1 MKELHEKED
10 NSLVNTMVSKIIQ
23 NFELLVED
31 VHIRYEDHSSDPK
44 HPFSA
49 GVTLHSLVISPNQER
64 ESGTEEKHNGLFAKN
79 LLIDKVGVYWDSDS
93 KLQVRTDDV
102 DSLNKDME
110 LPFNKSDDP
119 SKPVPRHFILHP
131 LSLSVT
137 LDLDI
142 RGTELRKPQPE
153 AAALQAL
160 EELKLNKDTLVNGKL
175 VQSYVNMERVRGRS
189 QKDEVELF
197 VKQFM
202 KDAAKFCSNENLT
215 LARSFAAT
223 CWKYVNTA
231 SPVVKAMAI
240 VPQLTLTVLQSQIR
254 DLMGLLDSL
263 TLQMRRAQQ
272 PVNRPK
278 KDVLKRPRRWWQYAI
293 DCVLKQNAKKRAAV
307 TWKDY
312 LEFKNQ
318 RNEYITL
325 YKRVLKAPG
334 LPSIKKDKKALKRK
348 QELEDIFSVENTVL
362 FRKMAQLEIDKD
374 LDQQAVSSSSD
385 EEEEMRT
392 ELYKELELSSEDV
405 NPWEGG
411 QPMDILCS
419 VDFALESTHLVLK
432 KEEQEFMD
440 LIVGAVSLRA
450 YKRKDFLELW
460 TMVSDLQVR
469 DRLSDKT
476 RYPMVV
482 AVRRSSA
489 PDAAPLLPA
498 DLLKIQKDPFVEAHI
513 EVPSLDRSGDMK
525 VVGRVQTVDVTLNV
539 PWVLEMLRF
548 LVPQNRVL
556 MSHYVEKAYSMVTK
570 LREGNAN
577 LIAVAQ
583 NNHGMSLDL
592 HVAPVNVIVPSDC
605 VERRSKT
612 QLLLAQ
618 IGEIVV
624 SAVPKSS
631 EPDPQHLVDADL
643 YNVITVQVKQVA
655 VGVMNGRAHADRTL
669 PLAVL
674 SDVKENCLLLPFD
687 VDVELGLCL
696 VNEVR
701 YVSTHVGV
709 KVTPI
714 SVRVTKSLVDAT
726 VAWVCPVLS
735 VFLSK
740 QRELELNV
748 MDLLL
753 QPKQLLFSCIAY
765 DGSPLLSD
773 HDISA
778 WKEGSNQQKLLYRL
792 VTQTQKE
799 TRQRHPLGEALI
811 QPASVALDRHVVPT
825 THGVMHLTYEDL
837 LLLQYKPMM
846 TMDVR
851 VSGVSV
857 AVHAVDTLRPL
868 VELQVGEIGMAYA
881 DHFYDMDIGFSIAS
895 LCVKDFALADQL
907 ALYGVESVPP
917 PLLLETS
924 PSEEVFV
931 EGRFITVG
939 ALSMLNDVYKAATN
953 LFVTMG
959 SVHCQ
964 LNAAIVCRLLPL
976 IPTLPAYGQSEK
988 SVPAPTT
995 PIYCPKQ
1002 QQDGLLDLHVRTKTL
1017 EVDVLRDNGASL
1029 LSVSLDGLRATFHQS
1044 RIASHICLALQDV
1057 CLMDCSQKDLLY
1069 PSVLRIEHT
1078 ESEEPFLS
1086 ADVKLVNGHTDLAD
1100 TTMDMHISA
1109 PVVVLRM
1116 RFVKEL
1122 LQYVET
1128 GSLGC
1133 LLHSFASPKSAV
1145 AIQNPSS
1152 MDVLASSGL
1161 HTIVSHAVDSLFA
1174 VLVNSNLIRPLSSDG
1189 HVFYVLPRANVSLQ
1203 NLVVMIPA
1211 GSESQ
1216 EMLRFEL
1223 GMMKI
1228 GNGIQS
1234 VVEKRSALFAQGS
1247 RDTATSISMQL
1258 EGLRLVTVYAP
1269 HEALVTQSVL
1279 GGVNVSL
1286 TVLLHT
1292 VLYTSIHV
1300 SPLVVTANQSQVSF
1314 ILTRLLRN
1322 LSEEPLH
1329 VEVKEVPQLEC
1340 KPFDD
1345 GSVEKESPLAACDGA
1360 LNEGALTE
1368 STPNE
1373 TTPNDSKTSHWIGE
1387 AFYTEMTLDGVYLEV
1402 LKNEG
1407 GYNDAGGQSLV
1418 KCCGSSGDSLF
1429 VLQLKTICLN
1439 SILTTTHMTVGF
1451 SVSSV
1456 SLRDTR
1462 AHDLLP
1468 QFSSPIEIGDG
1479 VTPALNGTF
1488 STSVELREAPIN
1500 VAISLHHCVVF
1511 PTPLFAEILSVI
1523 PSFLQALPPKEAS
1536 TSESTLPSSTTE
1548 PTLPSSTTE
1557 PTLPS
1562 PIQKPA
1568 GTVNELT
1575 QAASIELPPL
1585 LLSLLSLLRLR
1596 IQIDPVT
1603 VYIPSSFSLPAP
1615 MLLVNFALD
1624 SSVQIASSLDVGL
1637 KLLLDDVRVAHC
1649 SLDQLA
1655 PMHDWNDLLQSWSL
1669 QVTADV
1675 TKCFKAF
1682 AVEVSDPSE
1691 MHLMVGMRDVDVLL
1705 CFLQLFLQA
1714 LPPKTSERAEGSE
1727 SALVPVVR
1735 LPCLVSETGES
1746 GLSVALKL
1754 SLHAIQISLMNDVS
1768 SVEVPFLQAQ
1778 IGPLQATCELD
1789 NQLVAVLRS
1798 QLLVD
1803 FYNQDRIAWEP
1814 LVEPWE
1820 AMAQVTQHSIPPA
1833 VIEKALA
1840 QGMTPPPQTTCVLTA
1855 EKVMNVNVT
1864 TAVCSAG
1871 LRFLSDLQKRSKR
1884 EETPSVQNGYYLYV
1898 ENCLD
1903 EEVTF
1908 GVEDD
1913 GGLNS
1918 QMKKLRTNWERIDRR
1933 VRDLRCAG
1941 PLYVRA
1947 EGEDVQLCWVEV
1959 FREEPRVR
1967 VFSNTVRPCGE
1978 SALSQST
1985 SRPSSLVLSPSES
1998 VLFQFTDQASSCI
2011 VSAFATTEEENQR
2024 WLRGLAERQSTQVSS
2039 DDAEETIVIP
2049 SNARVR
2055 TTLPAHPSFN
2065 ANDMV
2070 ESYNQRLVSVGVRG
2084 YQRIQ
2089 FCCDNEGDVPFVVA
2103 SSDGS
2108 AKKTILVRISNNE
2121 GLRIIQ
2127 LASLLSLRHY
2137 CSVPLYARFVNDD
2150 SIQGTTTLYQSQ
2162 MKQTNLDDLRV
2173 NYFGTP
2179 VGPKSPFYDAQ
2190 ALGVMIGHPKEFAS
2204 PLSVEPGKTLFCPL
2218 SFDGSGR
2225 LELLGSDVTDTLPS
2239 CVHNSIALSDVTSR
2253 NLRRCCL
2260 NVGTPDVP
2268 RFVLLRTE
2276 RTPLTDNR
2284 ISTASFAV
2292 VVVPVMKLR
2301 NLLPITME
2309 YRVLK
2314 KSASGSCSFPVV

>member
-49 GVTLHSLVISPNQER
+49 GVTLHSLAVSPNQEG
-64 ESGTEEKHNGLFAKN
+64 ESSAEEKHNGLFSKN

-102 DSLNKDME
+102 DSLNEDME
-110 LPFNKSDDP
+110 LPFHKSDDP
-119 SKPVPRHFILHP
+119 SKPVPTHFVLHP
-131 LSLSVT
+131 LSVSVT

-160 EELKLNKDTLVNGKL
+160 KELKLNKDTLVNGKL

-231 SPVVKAMAI
+231 SPVMKAMAI

-254 DLMGLLDSL
+254 DLTGLLDSL

-293 DCVLKQNAKKRAAV
+293 NCVLKQNAKKRAAV

-312 LEFKNQ
+312 MEFKNQ

-348 QELEDIFSVENTVL
+348 QELEDIFSVENTIL
-362 FRKMAQLEIDKD
+362 FRKMAQVEIDKD
-374 LDQQAVSSSSD
+374 MEQQVVSSSSD

-411 QPMDILCS
+411 QPMDILFS

-432 KEEQEFMD
+432 REEQEFMD
-440 LIVGAVSLRA
+440 LIVRAVSLRA
-450 YKRKDFLELW
+450 YKRKGFLELW

-469 DRLSDKT
+469 DRLSNKT
-476 RYPMVV
+476 RYPMMVS
-482 AVRRSSA
+482 VRRA
-489 PDAAPLLPA
+489 PTLDAAPLLPA
-498 DLLKIQKDPFVEAHI
+498 DLLKLQENPFVEAHI
-513 EVPSLDRSGDMK
+513 EVPSLDGSGDMK
-525 VVGRVQTVDVTLNV
+525 VVGRVQTLDVTLNV
-539 PWVLEMLRF
+539 PWVLEMIRF
-548 LVPQNRVL
+548 LVPQNRIM

-618 IGEIVV
+618 IGEIIV
-624 SAVPKSS
+624 SAAPKSG
-631 EPDPQHLVDADL
+631 EPDPQNLADADL

-655 VGVMNGRAHADRTL
+655 VGVMNGRVYAERTL
-669 PLAVL
+669 PLAIL
-674 SDVKENCLLLPFD
+674 SDVAESCLLLPFD

-696 VNEVR
+696 VNEMR

-714 SVRVTKSLVDAT
+714 SIGVTKPLIDAV
-726 VAWVCPVLS
+726 VAWVCPVLN

-799 TRQRHPLGEALI
+799 MRQRHPLGEALV
-811 QPASVALDRHVVPT
+811 QSASVTLDHHVIQT

-846 TMDVR
+846 TMDIC
-851 VSGVSV
+851 VSSISI
-857 AVHAVDTLRPL
+857 AVHPIEDAQRPL
-868 VELQVGEIGMAYA
+868 VELEVGEIGMTYA
-881 DHFYDMDIGFSIAS
+881 DHFYDMDIGFSVAS
-895 LCVKDFALADQL
+895 LRVRDFARAEQL
-907 ALYGVESVPP
+907 ALYGVESVST
-917 PLLLETS
+917 PLLLDTR
-924 PSEEVFV
+924 SEEKFV

-939 ALSMLNDVYKAATN
+939 ALSMLNDVYKASTN

-959 SVHCQ
+959 SLHCQ

-976 IPTLPAYGQSEK
+976 IPSLPALGLSEE
-988 SVPAPTT
+988 SVAAPVA

-1002 QQDGLLDLHVRTKTL
+1002 QQDGLLDMHVQTRTL
-1017 EVDVLRDNGASL
+1017 DVDVLQDNGVAL
-1029 LSVSLDGLRATFHQS
+1029 LSVSLDDLQATFHQS
-1044 RIASHICLALQDV
+1044 RLASRICLALQDV
-1057 CLMDCSQKDLLY
+1057 CLTDCSQKDGLY

-1078 ESEEPFLS
+1078 DSGVPFLS
-1086 ADVKLVNGHTDLAD
+1086 ADVMLANGHTDLAD
-1100 TTMDMHISA
+1100 TTMDVHISA

-1122 LQYVET
+1122 LQYLET
-1128 GSLGC
+1128 GALGC
-1133 LLHSFASPKSAV
+1133 LLRSFASPKSIV
-1145 AIQNPSS
+1145 PVQSTSS
-1152 MDVLASSGL
+1152 MDILVSSGL
-1161 HTIVSHAVDSLFA
+1161 HAIVSHAVDSLFA
-1174 VLVNSNLIRPLSSDG
+1174 VLVSSNLIRSLSSDG
-1189 HVFYVLPRANVSLQ
+1189 HVFYVLPRVNVYLQ

-1216 EMLRFEL
+1216 EILRFEL
-1223 GMMKI
+1223 GMMKV
-1228 GNGIQS
+1228 GNGMQS
-1234 VVEKRSALFAQGS
+1234 AEEKRSALFVHGS
-1247 RDTATSISMQL
+1247 CNAATSISMQL

-1279 GGVNVSL
+1279 GGVSVSL

-1292 VLYTSIHV
+1292 ILYTSIHI

-1322 LSEEPLH
+1322 MSEEPSH
-1329 VEVKEVPQLEC
+1329 VEIKEVPPLQCTL
-1340 KPFDD
+1340 FGDS
-1345 GSVEKESPLAACDGA
+1345 SVAKELLVPQVSESGGVLNEMDTKESVLDESAARESV
-1360 LNEGALTE
+1360 LNESASKETA
-1368 STPNE
+1368 PNE
-1373 TTPNDSKTSHWIGE
+1373 TTLNDSKTCSHWIGE
-1387 AFYTEMTLDGVYLEV
+1387 AFYTEVTLEGVYLEV

-1407 GYNDAGGQSLV
+1407 GYNETGGQSLV
-1418 KCCGSSGDSLF
+1418 KCCGSSSDSLF
-1429 VLQLKTICLN
+1429 VLQLKTICLG
-1439 SILTTTHMTVGF
+1439 SILTTTRMTVHF

-1462 AHDLLP
+1462 THDLLP
-1468 QFSSPIEIGDG
+1468 QFSFPIEIGDA
-1479 VTPALNGTF
+1479 VTPALSGTC
-1488 STSVELREAPIN
+1488 STSEELRAAPID
-1500 VAISLHHCVVF
+1500 VSVSLHRCVVF

-1523 PSFLQALPPKEAS
+1523 PAFLAALPSREVSPAVEALPPSESPAS
-1536 TSESTLPSSTTE
+1536 T
-1548 PTLPSSTTE
+1548 
-1557 PTLPS
+1557 
-1562 PIQKPA
+1562 
-1568 GTVNELT
+1568 
-1575 QAASIELPPL
+1575 ELPPL

-1596 IQIDPVT
+1596 VQIDPVT
-1603 VYIPSSFSLPAP
+1603 IYIPSSFSVPAP
-1615 MLLVNFALD
+1615 MLLINFALD
-1624 SSVQIASSLDVGL
+1624 SSVEIASSLDVGL
-1637 KLLLDDVRVAHC
+1637 KLLLNDVRIAHC
-1649 SLDQLA
+1649 ALDQLV
-1655 PMHDWNDLLQSWSL
+1655 PPHDWNDVLQSWSL
-1669 QVTADV
+1669 QVVVSTAKRL
-1675 TKCFKAF
+1675 TSF

-1691 MHLMVGMRDVDVLL
+1691 MHLMAGIRDVGILL
-1705 CFLQLFLQA
+1705 RFMKLFLEA
-1714 LPPKTSERAEGSE
+1714 MPPMTSVVAEETE
-1727 SALVPVVR
+1727 STLVPVVR
-1735 LPCLVSETGES
+1735 LPCLVPETDKPT
-1746 GLSVALKL
+1746 LSVTLKL
-1754 SLHAIQISLMNDVS
+1754 SLHPIQINLMNDVS
-1768 SVEVPFLQAQ
+1768 SVEVPFLQVQ
-1778 IGPLQATCELD
+1778 VGPLQATCEMD
-1789 NQLVAVLRS
+1789 NQFVAILRM

-1820 AMAQVTQHSIPPA
+1820 MMAQVTQNPIPSA
-1833 VIEKALA
+1833 VVEKALA
-1840 QGMTPPPQTTCVLTA
+1840 QGAMLPPQTSCVLTA

-1871 LRFLSDLQKRSKR
+1871 LHFLSDLQKRMNK
-1884 EETPSVQNGYYLYV
+1884 EETPSVQTGYYLYV
-1898 ENCLD
+1898 ENHLD

-1908 GVEDD
+1908 GIEDD
-1913 GGLNS
+1913 GGLS
-1918 QMKKLRTNWERIDRR
+1918 AQMKKLRASWERIDHR

-1941 PLYVRA
+1941 TLYVCA
-1947 EGEDVQLCWVEV
+1947 EGNDVQLCWVEV

-1967 VFSNTVRPCGE
+1967 VFSNTVHACGE
-1978 SALSQST
+1978 APPIQYT
-1985 SRPSSLVLSPSES
+1985 SRPDSFVLSPSED
-1998 VLFQFTDQASSCI
+1998 VLFEFTDQTSHVIS
-2011 VSAFATTEEENQR
+2011 VFATTEEETQR
-2024 WLRGLAERQSTQVSS
+2024 WLAGLAEQESTSTFS
-2039 DDAEETIVIP
+2039 NNAEETIVIP
-2049 SNARVR
+2049 CNARIC
-2055 TTLPAHPSFN
+2055 TSLPAHPSFN

-2070 ESYNQRLVSVGVRG
+2070 ESYNQRIVSVGIRG

-2089 FCCDNEGDVPFVVA
+2089 FCCDNEGEVSYVVT

-2108 AKKTILVRISNNE
+2108 TKRTVLVRIFNRG
-2121 GLRIIQ
+2121 GLRIVQ
-2127 LASLLSLRHY
+2127 LASLLGLRHY
-2137 CSVPLYARFVNDD
+2137 CSVPLYARFIHED
-2150 SIQGTTTLYQSQ
+2150 SVQGTTTLYQSQ
-2162 MKQTNLDDLRV
+2162 MKQTNLDDLHV

-2179 VGPKSPFYDAQ
+2179 VGPKSPFFDAQ
-2190 ALGVMIGHPKEFAS
+2190 ALGVVVSHPKEVVS
-2204 PLSVEPGKTLFCPL
+2204 PLPVEQGKTLFCPL
-2218 SFDGSGR
+2218 SFDGAGR
-2225 LELLGSDVTDTLPS
+2225 LELLGSDVADNLPS
-2239 CVHNSIALSDVTSR
+2239 CVHNSISLADVTSR
-2253 NLRRCCL
+2253 NLCRCCL

-2276 RTPLTDNR
+2276 RTPRTGNR
-2284 ISTASFAV
+2284 ITSASFSV
-2292 VVVPVMKLR
+2292 VIVPVMRLR
-2301 NLLPITME
+2301 NLLPIAME

-2314 KSASGSCSFPVV
+2314 KSASGSRSFPLR